1 MVIENVESKILDLF
15 YVSVELLEVKLVLK
29 MAFWCPKIF
38 ESTLSSVAEIIQ
50 MGYA

>member
-1 MVIENVESKILDLF
+1 MESKILDLF
-15 YVSVELLEVKLVLK
+15 YVSAELLEVKLVLK

-38 ESTLSSVAEIIQ
+38 ESTLSSVTEIIK